1 VAEDPVDAQASQIHL
16 SSQQELIDKLTGGVK
31 ITGLNQEYVRASRLV
46 ARELGV
52 QPGQEVLLVNGRV
65 SFRFAGVFERR

>member
-1 VAEDPVDAQASQIHL
+1 VAEDPVDAQASQMRL
-16 SSQQELIDKLTGGVK
+16 LSQQELMDKLTWGVK
-31 ITGLNQEYVRASRLV
+31 VTGLNQEYARASGLV

-52 QPGQEVLLVNGRV
+52 QPGQEVILVNGRV